1 MVRLLFP
8 LLWCAAIAARGADLS
23 QHFAA
28 QGELILAQLAS
39 APFPHPSRAE
49 GHRYE
54 GQLYSAKEH
63 YADSSVAIFIPKGL
77 RETGKIDFIV
87 HFHGWKNHV
96 QRVLEHYQLIDQLAT
111 SGRNAVLV
119 IPQGPYDAPDSG
131 GGKLED
137 ADGFKRFMD
146 EVADTLRQKSGLKK
160 KDFTIGQ
167 IIISGHSGG
176 FQVMASILDR
186 GGLTDH
192 IREVWLFDALYA
204 RTPQFL
210 AWIDRKQGRFID
222 IYTEHGG
229 TKGETEKLMATLKSR
244 HVPFL
249 ARKES
254 DTNIA
259 ELLANRIIFLYS
271 DLPHDEVVHKREAF
285 REYLETSCLEKRVPD
300 PPAGPFVQRIDFAGL
315 AAGAHALSPRDRA
328 VMNLYLDG
336 ARRYVLSEEDGAFPA
351 KGSEHFR
358 NIAERAH
365 GAAVLAEI
373 ASEWP
378 SELRERCRRKSIEF
392 VKEFTAQFAKEHS
405 FGNTW
410 QSSWWVA
417 EMGAT
422 AWFLWDRLDPPLQ
435 EAVAEMIVY
444 HADII
449 AAEKPGARVNLDT
462 EAETVAWNSMIVA
475 LAANMMPNH
484 PHADKWRD
492 AVRRYVYTIFATPH
506 DLGDASPA
514 DDGRPLKDWIAG
526 ANIHDD
532 FSLENHNR
540 FHIDYEFTCYRFLMF
555 GAAMHRLGGNQV
567 PDAFRHHTWDTYEK
581 VLLPCTDGSK
591 FIVYVSDNDWK
602 RYHGWTESPAIHG
615 YVALM
620 HSSSLAAG
628 LEEQS
633 LREADSY
640 WQAFPE
646 NFGYANPYVC
656 GKAWTPRIADIL
668 LLHLLMP
675 APPPSVSAA
684 EAEAKLRG
692 AHQKQDVNLLTQ
704 YSPEGSFRSF
714 YWGPGPTVRHVE
726 PRDDAWMMLPL
737 TIDYGVAIN
746 GKPLPDAGAKVTCRK
761 GGDWFWAVRH
771 DARGIDDAFISLPGE
786 MVIALASAPAAA
798 LKGAKTIDSV
808 AAVEKPHKTF
818 TIYYRDGA
826 ATFRYG
832 EKAWERSDK
841 AAGRGVD
848 SGWINL
854 GDRMGYEVLNLSQDP
869 AGIIL
874 PKPGVRD
881 NLSLHHVE
889 KPVHD
894 QYFVTV
900 VLPNRDHRQT
910 EAMAGQVT
918 GAWHDGVLSCLA
930 PPYFVWANF
939 TDREAHV
946 ELPKEVQSA
955 GPISSPARSVGIFRT
970 KDNGKTWSPLE

>member
-1 MVRLLFP
+1 MIRLLFP
-8 LLWCAAIAARGADLS
+8 LLCCATIAARGADLS
-23 QHFAA
+23 QRYTA
-28 QGELILAQLAS
+28 QGELILAKLAS

-49 GHRYE
+49 GHKYE
-54 GQLYSAKEH
+54 GKLYTAKEH
-63 YADSSVAIFIPKGL
+63 YADSSVAIFIPKGF
-77 RETGKIDFIV
+77 RETGKIDFVV
-87 HFHGWKNHV
+87 HFHGWTNHV
-96 QRVLEHYQLIDQLAT
+96 ERVLEHYQLIEQLAA

-137 ADGFKRFMD
+137 ADGFKRFID
-146 EVADTLRQKSGLKK
+146 EVADTLRKKSKLKK

-167 IIISGHSGG
+167 IILSGHSGG

-210 AWIDRKQGRFID
+210 AWIDRKQGRFLD
-222 IYTEHGG
+222 VYTLHGG
-229 TKGETEKLMATLKSR
+229 TKGETEKLMATLKNR

-254 DTNIA
+254 ETNIA
-259 ELLANRIIFLYS
+259 ELLANHIIFLYS

-300 PPAGPFVQRIDFAGL
+300 PPAGPFVRRIDIAGL
-315 AAGAHALSPRDRA
+315 AARTRALSPRDRA
-328 VMNLYLDG
+328 LMNLYLEG
-336 ARRYVLSEEDGAFPA
+336 ARRYVLTPEDGAFPA

-358 NIAERAH
+358 NLAERAH
-365 GAAVLAEI
+365 GAAFLAEI
-373 ASEWP
+373 AENWP
-378 SELRERCRRKSIEF
+378 DELRERCRRESVEF
-392 VKEFTAQFAKEHS
+392 VKEFTAGFAKYHS

-410 QSSWWVA
+410 QSSWWVG
-417 EMGAT
+417 EMGAA
-422 AWFLWDRLDPPLQ
+422 AWFLWDRLDPALQ
-435 EAVAEMIVY
+435 EAVAEMVAY

-449 AAEKPGARVNLDT
+449 AAEEPGARVNLDT

-484 PHADKWRD
+484 PHADKWRY

-506 DLGDASPA
+506 DMNDSTPA

-540 FHIDYEFTCYRFLMF
+540 FHIDYEFTCYRFLIF
-555 GAAMHRLGGNQV
+555 GAVMHRLGGNAV
-567 PDAFRHHTWDTYEK
+567 PGAFRHHTLDTYEK

-591 FIVYVSDNDWK
+591 FIVYVSDNDWR
-602 RYHGWTESPAIHG
+602 RYHAWTESPMVHG

-620 HSSSLAAG
+620 HSSPLAAE
-628 LEEQS
+628 LEEES
-633 LREADSY
+633 LREAVSY
-640 WQAFPE
+640 WRVFPP
-646 NFGYANPYVC
+646 NFGYATPYVC
-656 GKAWTPRIADIL
+656 GKAWTPRIADVL

-675 APPPSVSAA
+675 SPPAPVSAE

-704 YSPEGSFRSF
+704 YSREGSFRSV

-761 GGDWFWAVRH
+761 GGDWFWTMRH
-771 DARGIDDAFISLPGE
+771 DARGIGDAFISLPDE
-786 MVIALASAPAAA
+786 MVVTLAAVPAAA
-798 LKGAKTIDSV
+798 LKGAHTVDSV
-808 AAVEKPHKTF
+808 VGVEKPHKTF
-818 TIYYRDGA
+818 TIFYRGGA
-826 ATFRYG
+826 ATIRYG

-841 AAGRGVD
+841 FDGRAVE
-848 SGWINL
+848 SSWINL
-854 GDRMGYEVLNLSQDP
+854 ADRMGYVVNNPSAESSHMV
-869 AGIIL
+869 L

-881 NLSLHHVE
+881 TLSLHHVE
-889 KPVHD
+889 KPAHD

-900 VLPNRDHRQT
+900 VLPNQDHKQT
-910 EAMAGQVT
+910 EAMAAKVT
-918 GAWHDGVLSCLA
+918 AAWHDDVLSGLA

-939 TDREAHV
+939 SDHSARV
-946 ELPKEVQSA
+946 ELPKGTDA
-955 GPISSPARSVGIFRT
+955 TGPVTSPPHSVGILRT
-970 KDNGKTWSPLE
+970 KDDGKTWSPLE

>member
-1 MVRLLFP
+1 MKYLL
-8 LLWCAAIAARGADLS
+8 LLSLCLSALTARGAGLTE
-23 QHFAA
+23 HYAA
-28 QGELILAQLAS
+28 EGELILAQLAS

-63 YADSSVAIFIPKGL
+63 YSDSSVAIFIPKGF
-77 RETGKIDFIV
+77 RETGKIDFVV

-96 QRVLEHYQLIDQLAT
+96 ERVLQRYQLVEQLAA

-119 IPQGPYDAPDSG
+119 VPQGPYDAPDSG

-137 ADGFKRFMD
+137 ADGFKRFMG
-146 EVADTLRQKSGLKK
+146 EVADALRQKSALKK
-160 KDFTIGQ
+160 KDFTLGQ
-167 IIISGHSGG
+167 IVLSGHSGAY
-176 FQVMASILDR
+176 QVMASILDR

-192 IREVWLFDALYA
+192 VREVWLFDALYA
-204 RTPQFL
+204 RTPSFL

-222 IYTEHGG
+222 VYTEHGG
-229 TKGETEKLMATLKSR
+229 TKGETEKLMAALKSGR
-244 HVPFL
+244 VGFF
-249 ARKES
+249 AKKES
-254 DTNIA
+254 ETNVA
-259 ELLANRIIFLYS
+259 ELLGNHIIFLYS

-300 PPAGPFVQRIDFAGL
+300 PSASPCVQPIDFAGL
-315 AAGAHALSPRDRA
+315 AARSRALSQRDRA
-328 VMNLYLDG
+328 LMNLYLDG
-336 ARRYVLSEEDGAFPA
+336 ARRYVLTQEDGAFPA
-351 KGSEHFR
+351 KGTEHYR

-365 GAAVLAEI
+365 GAAFLAEI
-373 ASEWP
+373 AGDWP
-378 SELRERCRRKSIEF
+378 DELRERCRRESVEF
-392 VKEFTAQFAKEHS
+392 IKEFTAQFAKDHS

-417 EMGAT
+417 EMGAA

-435 EAVAEMIVY
+435 EAVAEMVAY

-475 LAANMMPNH
+475 LAANMMPKH
-484 PHADKWRD
+484 PHAAKWRD
-492 AVRRYVYTIFATPH
+492 AVRHYVYTIFATPH
-506 DLGDASPA
+506 DLGDTTPA
-514 DDGRPLKDWIAG
+514 DDGKPLRDWIAG

-591 FIVYVSDNDWK
+591 FVVYVSDNDWK

-620 HSSSLAAG
+620 HSSPLAAE

-633 LREADSY
+633 LREACTY
-640 WQAFPE
+640 WRVFPE
-646 NFGYANPYVC
+646 KFGYANPYVC
-656 GKAWTPRIADIL
+656 GKAWTPRIADIM
-668 LLHLLMP
+668 LLHLLMTS
-675 APPPSVSAA
+675 PPTPVSAE

-692 AHQKQDVNLLTQ
+692 AHQKRDVNLITQ
-704 YSPEGSFRSF
+704 YSRDGSFRSF

-737 TIDYGVAIN
+737 SINYGVAIN
-746 GKPLPDAGAKVTCRK
+746 GRPGSDAGAKVTCRK
-761 GGDWFWAVRH
+761 GADWFWALRH
-771 DARGIDDAFISLPGE
+771 DARGVDDAFISLPDE

-798 LKGAKTIDSV
+798 IKGARTMDSFV
-808 AAVEKPHKTF
+808 GVEKPHKGF
-818 TIYYRDGA
+818 TIFYRGDE
-826 ATFRYG
+826 ATFHYG
-832 EKAWERSDK
+832 QEAWKRPDK
-841 AAGRGVD
+841 TVGRAVE
-848 SGWINL
+848 SNWINL
-854 GDRMGYEVLNLSQDP
+854 ADCMGYVVLNPSGDP
-869 AGIIL
+869 SHMVL

-881 NLSLHHVE
+881 TLSLHHVE

-894 QYFVTV
+894 QCFVTV
-900 VLPNRDHRQT
+900 ALPNQGHEDT
-910 EAMAGQVT
+910 AKIAAEVSAASEN
-918 GAWHDGVLSCLA
+918 GVISCYA

-939 TDREAHV
+939 SDQAARV
-946 ELPKEVQSA
+946 ELPKGVVTADPPTS
-955 GPISSPARSVGIFRT
+955 GPHSVGILQM
-970 KDNGKTWSPLE
+970 KSGGKTWSPLE